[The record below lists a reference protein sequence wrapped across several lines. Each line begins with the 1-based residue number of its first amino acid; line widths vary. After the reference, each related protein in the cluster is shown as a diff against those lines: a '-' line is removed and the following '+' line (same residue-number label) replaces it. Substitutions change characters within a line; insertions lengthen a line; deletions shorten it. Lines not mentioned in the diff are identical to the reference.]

1 LDDEHAK
8 LLQTQQF
15 PSESQFIWNNVWK
28 IEIISSNEKFSFDRI
43 QIDLEQ
49 NRYTQTI
56 KEIREEIDIMQ
67 RHRHGLEEKL
77 EMIVIKEHEEL
88 K

>member
-1 LDDEHAK
+1 ME
-8 LLQTQQF
+8 T
-15 PSESQFIWNNVWK
+15 
-28 IEIISSNEKFSFDRI
+28 SFDDI

-49 NRYTQTI
+49 SRYTQTI

-67 RHRHGLEEKL
+67 RHRRGLEEKL